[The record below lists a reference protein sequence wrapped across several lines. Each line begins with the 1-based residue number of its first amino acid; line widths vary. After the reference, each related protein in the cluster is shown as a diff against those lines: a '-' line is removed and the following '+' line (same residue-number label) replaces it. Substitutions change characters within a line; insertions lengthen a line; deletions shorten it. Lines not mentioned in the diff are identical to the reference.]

1 MESSRQKRCELVS
14 YGLIAAFLLLVLLKG
29 LLGALLAT
37 LLVYSLVHQ
46 LAPVLERRVSGERSR
61 LVAVAV
67 LGVLVVGVL
76 TLMIWGLLSFF
87 QSDAGSMQSLLK
99 KLADIIDKSRGQFPD
114 WLRAYLPLD
123 ADALH
128 DVLAEWLGEHATE
141 AKAMGAEVGRIVAHI
156 LVGMIIG
163 AMLAL
168 HDSHGKANRA
178 PLAAALVARMQV
190 LYGAFRTL
198 VFAQVW
204 ISAINATVIAIFVLV
219 VLPLLGI
226 SLPLAKS
233 LVAITFLAGLI
244 PVLGNLISNT
254 MFVIIGLSHSLH
266 MAIAALVFMVV
277 VHKLEYFLNARIIGS
292 QIHAEA
298 WELLGVLLVAET
310 LFGLPGVV
318 AAPIYYAYAKRE
330 LMALKL
336 I

>member
-1 MESSRQKRCELVS
+1 MDAIRQNRCQLAS
-14 YGLIAAFLLLVLLKG
+14 YVLISCFLILIILKG
-29 LLGALLAT
+29 LLGALLGA

-46 LAPVLERRVSGERSR
+46 LAPLLERRFSGERAR
-61 LVAVAV
+61 LVAVAL
-67 LGVLVVGVL
+67 LGALVIGAL
-76 TLMIWGLLSFF
+76 TLAVWGLLSFF

-99 KLADIIDKSRGQFPD
+99 RLADIIDKSRGQFPA
-114 WLRAYLPLD
+114 WLRAYLPVD

-128 DVLAEWLGEHATE
+128 DELVGWLREHAQE
-141 AKAMGAEVGRIVAHI
+141 AKAMGAEVGRLVVHV

-168 HDSHGKANRA
+168 HDSHGPANRA
-178 PLAAALVARMQV
+178 PLAASLVERMHV
-190 LYGAFRTL
+190 LYGAFRAL

-204 ISAINATVIAIFVLV
+204 ISGINAAITALFVLV
-219 VLPLLGI
+219 ILPLMGI

-233 LVAITFLAGLI
+233 LVAVTFLAGLI

-254 MFVIIGLSHSLH
+254 MFVIIGLSHSLE
-266 MAIAALVFMVV
+266 MAIGALVFMVV

-292 QIHAEA
+292 QIQAAA
-298 WELLGVLLVAET
+298 WELLCVLLVAET

-318 AAPIYYAYAKRE
+318 AAPIFYAYAKRE